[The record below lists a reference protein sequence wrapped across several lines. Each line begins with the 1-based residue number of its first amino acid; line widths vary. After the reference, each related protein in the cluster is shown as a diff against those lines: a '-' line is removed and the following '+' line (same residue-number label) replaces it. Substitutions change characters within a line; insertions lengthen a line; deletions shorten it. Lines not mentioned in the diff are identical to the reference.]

1 VAFQIPD
8 GLAPEVYPLSWL
20 VGRWR
25 GPGFIAYPGIPQRAV
40 LMDAVFGHDGGPY
53 LTYAATTYLLESP
66 LESLEGTI
74 DVDALQA
81 GQVWST
87 ESGFWRVTPAGGS
100 PSAQQP
106 ARDAGTDTGHGA
118 PSGAGPR
125 DSTASQDG
133 TASMD
138 GPTSQDGAAS
148 LDGHGAHQHD
158 GVASAQP
165 NGTSPAG
172 TDAEAGGRK
181 SAPVSDLEVLLA
193 EPTGHVSVYLGRV
206 QGPRIELT
214 TDLVA
219 RTASGA
225 EIGAASRMYGLVSG
239 ELFWATDLAAFGHEL
254 QSYSSGRLQ
263 RQE

>member
-1 VAFQIPD
+1 MAFQIPD

-25 GPGFIAYPGIPQRAV
+25 GPGFIAYPDIPQRAV
-40 LMDAVFGHDGGPY
+40 LVEAVFGHDGGPY

-74 DVDALQA
+74 DVDALRA

-100 PSAQQP
+100 PSAQQTARNMAADVGRSDPEAPGSQNGP
-106 ARDAGTDTGHGA
+106 AQGEATAPQHHDVSSSARNGSTSAGTDG
-118 PSGAGPR
+118 
-125 DSTASQDG
+125 DG
-133 TASMD
+133 
-138 GPTSQDGAAS
+138 
-148 LDGHGAHQHD
+148 
-158 GVASAQP
+158 
-165 NGTSPAG
+165 
-172 TDAEAGGRK
+172 EAGSRR
-181 SAPVSDLEVLLA
+181 SAPISELEVLLA
-193 EPTGHVSVYLGRV
+193 EPTGHVSVYLGQV
-206 QGPRIELT
+206 QGPRVELT

-225 EIGAASRMYGLVSG
+225 DIGAASRMYGLVGG